1 MDTRAI
7 TIQGSCDPAF
17 GKVKDAFARNFTE
30 QDEHGAAVAVYRHGK
45 PIIDL
50 WGGVADPRS
59 GAPWQRDTMAAAFSI
74 SKAFTATAGHMAVER
89 GLLDLD
95 APVAR
100 YWPEFG
106 ANGKDKILVRQL
118 FTHQAGLYYIDADLK
133 PGDAYDWDLVTR
145 ALAAQKPVGPVGE
158 TPVYHSMTFG
168 YLIGEVLRR
177 VTGKTIA
184 PLVREWVTGPL
195 DADFHFALTDAQIAR
210 CAHLVMGPMPNP
222 PPPPRG
228 QPEIVALTSRGGAS
242 GDRINSE
249 AFRKAQMGA
258 GSGHGTARGIARFF
272 AALGNGGELD
282 GTRILKADTVK
293 KATSF
298 QIESDDPV
306 FAIHNRFAL
315 GYQLNTP
322 GEQPMGP
329 SMEAFG
335 HMGAGH
341 RIGFSDPKSGLSF
354 GYVGGL
360 FGVTP
365 GLGPRGVALVRA
377 LYDSI
382 G

>member
-1 MDTRAI
+1 MDTPAV
-7 TIQGSCDPAF
+7 TIHGSCDPAF

-30 QDEHGAAVAVYRHGK
+30 RDEHGAAVTVYRHGK
-45 PIIDL
+45 PVVDL
-50 WGGVADPRS
+50 WGGVADTRS
-59 GAPWQRDTMAAAFSI
+59 GAPWQRDTLAAAFSI
-74 SKAFTATAGHMAVER
+74 SKAFTATLGHMAAER

-106 ANGKDKILVRQL
+106 ANGKDGILVRQL

-133 PGDAYDWDLVTR
+133 PGDAYDWNLMTR
-145 ALAAQKPVGPVGE
+145 LLAAQKPVAPPGG
-158 TPVYHSMTFG
+158 TPIYHSMTFG

-184 PLVREWVTGPL
+184 PLVREWIATPL
-195 DADFHFALTDAQIAR
+195 GVDFHFALTDAEIAR
-210 CAHLVMGPMPNP
+210 CAHLVMAPPPNP
-222 PPPPRG
+222 PLPVRG
-228 QPEIVALTSRGGAS
+228 QPEIVALTSRGNAA
-242 GDRINSE
+242 GDRFNAES
-249 AFRKAQMGA
+249 FRKAEVGA

-282 GTRILKADTVK
+282 GVRLLTAETVR
-293 KATSF
+293 KATKF
-298 QIESDDPV
+298 QIESQDPV
-306 FAIHNRFAL
+306 FGIHNRFAL

-322 GEQPMGP
+322 GEHPMGAD
-329 SMEAFG
+329 MDAFG

-341 RIGFSDPKSGLSF
+341 RIGFADRKTGLSF
-354 GYVGGL
+354 GYVSGL

-365 GLGPRGVALVRA
+365 GLGPRGLALVRA